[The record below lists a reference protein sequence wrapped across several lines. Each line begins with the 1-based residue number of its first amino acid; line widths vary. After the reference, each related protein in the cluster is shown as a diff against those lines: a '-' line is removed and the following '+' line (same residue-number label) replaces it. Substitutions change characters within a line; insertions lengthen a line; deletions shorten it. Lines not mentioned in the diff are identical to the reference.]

1 MDNEIFEMVTQSLTE
16 GRISRIMNCDEEYEA
31 AKLHERVVH
40 DKLMELLTDQQKELF
55 DDYITAASET
65 DANAERIVY
74 QQGMKDL
81 YALLMAL
88 A

>member
-16 GRISRIMNCDEEYEA
+16 DRISRIMNCDEEYQA
-31 AKLHERVVH
+31 AKLHERVAH
-40 DKLMELLTDQQKELF
+40 DKLMEILTDQQKELL
-55 DDYITAASET
+55 DDFTTVASET
-65 DANAERIVY
+65 DANAERIIY

-81 YALLMAL
+81 YALIMAL